1 RMLSA
6 ALILVL
12 LAVAGSLASWLFGQW
27 SSRGWQPTVTLA
39 VAGAGALL
47 LTGTAAI
54 TIIAAT
60 SGWKPFM
67 PIVDA
72 LRRDVGG
79 SAEQKPFPN
88 APTQDDEAEIA
99 AAGGLEQWLESLRHK
114 AQRSFEIEE
123 YEQAVEFADQF
134 VKLRPYDADIRALRA
149 HSFQAVGRAVD
160 AQREMDV
167 AMMLAL
173 GEGKVVPAS
182 WFFAGPSA
190 APSASEDWPAT
201 DCMKPVRIAEAGRW
215 FLDNECQGVVGV
227 VFASCRESQ
236 ATCNQ
241 DALASA
247 GWMYEPAGIVMT
259 SMTQKPVWHRL
270 AARGPLIAST
280 YGVEESGAMRLK
292 IGYLAC
298 FVTAPEALGLLDAA
312 SQTESDEI
320 LQARLAGALRSDEC
334 YSKVLKWSGAGK
346 RDGRSPDALL
356 RTGVD

>member
-1 RMLSA
+1 MLWA

-12 LAVAGSLASWLFGQW
+12 LAVAGSLASWLFGHW
-27 SSRGWQPTVTLA
+27 SSRGRPPTGTLV

-47 LTGTAAI
+47 LTGTAAL

-72 LRRDVGG
+72 LRRDVDA
-79 SAEQKPFPN
+79 SAAHKPFPTV
-88 APTQDDEAEIA
+88 PTVDDEAAIA
-99 AAGGLEQWLESLRHK
+99 AAGGLEQWLQSLRQK
-114 AQRSFEIEE
+114 AQRSFEIAE
-123 YEQAVEFADQF
+123 YEQAIAFADQF
-134 VKLRPYDADIRALRA
+134 VKLRPYDEDIRALRA
-149 HSFQAVGRAVD
+149 RSFQAVGRTED
-160 AQREMDV
+160 AQREMDT

-173 GEGKVVPAS
+173 GAGKEVPAG
-182 WFFAGPSA
+182 WVLIEPSPA
-190 APSASEDWPAT
+190 TSAIEDWPAT
-201 DCMKPVRIAEAGRW
+201 DCMKPVRVVEAGRW

-241 DALASA
+241 DALAST

-259 SMTQKPVWHRL
+259 SMTQKPVRHRL
-270 AARGPLIAST
+270 GARGPLMAST
-280 YGVEESGAMRLK
+280 YAVEESSAMRLR
-292 IGYLAC
+292 IRYVAC